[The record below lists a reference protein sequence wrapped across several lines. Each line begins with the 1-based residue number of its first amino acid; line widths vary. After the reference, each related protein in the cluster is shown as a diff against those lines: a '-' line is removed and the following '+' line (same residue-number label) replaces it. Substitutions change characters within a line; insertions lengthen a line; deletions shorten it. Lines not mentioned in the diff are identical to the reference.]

1 MKQEVV
7 KTNTRKIVIAGI
19 GYFPGGNS
27 EETIS
32 LPENIDDVTGNFTP
46 EQIVSYVCRG
56 LTDEASSGGR
66 DDKLMELIGSA
77 KKMTNAM
84 AAGIPNASREFIADT
99 FLGLPVPDGG
109 TMGDVLKKNGF
120 VKDSTAGDDDKRVNR
135 HNDDTDDNAEEEEEV
150 IE

>member
-46 EQIVSYVCRG
+46 EQIVDYVCRG

-66 DDKLMELIGSA
+66 DDNLMELIGSA

-84 AAGIPNASREFIADT
+84 AAGIPGATREFIADT

-120 VKDSTAGDDDKRVNR
+120 VKDATAGDDDKRVNR
-135 HNDDTDDNAEEEEEV
+135 NNDDVDTDNEEEEV